1 MAIKK
6 KPIAPTVDEFIG
18 QGGLPP
24 ANIRTEPALTKN
36 EKSLKLRLD
45 ESLLQEIDEVINNKR
60 PSPSRHHWIVSAI
73 VEKLDREK
81 PKPPQNDI

>member
-1 MAIKK
+1 MPVKK
-6 KPIAPTVDEFIG
+6 KPIASTVDEFIG

-24 ANIRTEPALTKN
+24 ADIHTESTTAK
-36 EKSLKLRLD
+36 EKALKLRLD
-45 ESLLQEIDEVINNKR
+45 ESLLKEIDEIINSKR

-81 PKPPQNDI
+81 LKAYQSDI